1 MTFDLSSEFLN
12 TTNHA
17 KTWGR
22 RECVR
27 PKEVATKTL
36 ESSEVDEW
44 NGGQRERSEMRSGED
59 QIRHSYLI

>member
-1 MTFDLSSEFLN
+1 M
-12 TTNHA
+12 
-17 KTWGR
+17 WGR
-22 RECVR
+22 SDCAR

-44 NGGQRERSEMRSGED
+44 NGWTEREVRERSEMREVRGED